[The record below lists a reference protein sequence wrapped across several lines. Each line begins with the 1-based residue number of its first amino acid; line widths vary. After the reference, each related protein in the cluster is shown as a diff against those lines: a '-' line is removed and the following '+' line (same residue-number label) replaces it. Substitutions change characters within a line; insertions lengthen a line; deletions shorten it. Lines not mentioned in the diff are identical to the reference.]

1 MTKDVQLTK
10 KPEVSS
16 SFAQK
21 ELDRAEAKFE
31 QFNDEVKNLT
41 QDRMNAAPKEDHEK
55 QTKLSQREIDKADKV
70 WLKPVRSLS
79 PAATEKFNESFRKAF
94 EHAKE
99 YVQFIAEHREIIGE
113 TIEIWTKP
121 FAGMDCEYWNVPTN
135 KPIWGPRYLADQI
148 KRCSYHRLSTQESR
162 VTSSDGMGQYYGAL
176 VADKTIQR
184 LDAYPVQD
192 KKSFFLGASS
202 F

>member
-1 MTKDVQLTK
+1 MKQQSTK

-16 SFAQK
+16 KFAQK
-21 ELDRAEAKFE
+21 ELDKAEAKFE
-31 QFNDEVKNLT
+31 AFQEEVKSLT
-41 QDRMNAAPKEDHEK
+41 QDRMNEAPKEDFEK
-55 QTKLSQREIDKADKV
+55 QTKLSQKEIDKSSKV
-70 WLKPVRSLS
+70 WLKPERAHS
-79 PAATEKFNESFRKAF
+79 PGPKEKFNEAFRKAY

-121 FAGMDCEYWNVPTN
+121 FGGMDAEYWLVPTN
-135 KPIWGPRYLADQI
+135 KPVWGPRYLADQI
-148 KRCSYHRLSTQESR
+148 KRCAYHRLSTQQSSI
-162 VTSSDGMGQYYGAL
+162 TSADGMGQYFGTL

-192 KKSFFLGASS
+192 KKSVFLGASS